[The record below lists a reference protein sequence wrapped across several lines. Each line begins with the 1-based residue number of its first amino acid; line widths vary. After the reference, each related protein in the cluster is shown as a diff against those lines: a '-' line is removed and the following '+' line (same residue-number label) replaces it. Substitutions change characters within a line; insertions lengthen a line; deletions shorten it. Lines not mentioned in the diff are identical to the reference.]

1 MRLDYCL
8 CCAHGKYVGAR
19 GDALIS
25 RPDLIF
31 RWAIKIA
38 DEIHEAEVCVRADN
52 ASERCVPSPGAW
64 HHAMRCGDL
73 ASRAEEAGH
82 SLEAMDGVSELSSFY
97 INPISVMAPVCTVL
111 KCGVFD

>member
-1 MRLDYCL
+1 MRLDDCL
-8 CCAHGKYVGAR
+8 CCAHGRYVGPR
-19 GDALIS
+19 TRPD

-38 DEIHEAEVCVRADN
+38 DEIHEAEVFVRADH
-52 ASERCVPSPGAW
+52 ASERGVPSPGAW

-82 SLEAMDGVSELSSFY
+82 SLEAVDGVSELSLLLLY
-97 INPISVMAPVCTVL
+97 QHISGLSGQM
-111 KCGVFD
+111 